1 MKPGPLNLI
10 TDVAGL
16 RVGHAGDE
24 RLKSGV
30 TVLTADAP
38 LAAGVNVMGGAP
50 GTRETD
56 LLAPDR
62 LVQAVD
68 ALVLSGGRTR
78 AAVTASALDKFA
90 ETAAQV
96 PYIIFAAVIILQGWR
111 QDWGQVLPSVATMG
125 VIGGGLV
132 VLAFVLWLLLQARG
146 VLPGSPASVASQVQ
160 VVTPYNEPASLLV
173 DRD

>member
-16 RVGHAGDE
+16 RVGHADDE

-62 LVQAVD
+62 LVQIEIQAPAAVLVQAQAP
-68 ALVLSGGRTR
+68 ALAGCCTLGVGGFGQGQRLGATGRLGVRR
-78 AAVTASALDKFA
+78 AARAQQDSKAQGRYRQTAYAHFQPFG
-90 ETAAQV
+90 AARATQN
-96 PYIIFAAVIILQGWR
+96 ILNR
-111 QDWGQVLPSVATMG
+111 RV
-125 VIGGGLV
+125 
-132 VLAFVLWLLLQARG
+132 RR
-146 VLPGSPASVASQVQ
+146 
-160 VVTPYNEPASLLV
+160 EPV
-173 DRD
+173 D